1 MPRCGTSTSRDKRTK
16 GLVEVT
22 RLPLQPKSVITH
34 KRVTLTRPRP
44 YTLIMRRLLLINNE
58 SVDTAAT
65 IDIRSPFS
73 AEVVGQCAKAGP
85 AELERAVQ
93 AAVAAFET
101 TKKLSAAKRSD
112 LLTRT
117 VDGLRKRK
125 EEFART
131 ITLEAGKPIRLS
143 RGEVDR
149 AVATFSIAAEEAK
162 RIGGEV
168 IPLDVNAAAEGRLG
182 ITRRFPLGPILAI
195 TPFNFPLN
203 LVAHKLAPAIA
214 AGDTVVLKPASA
226 TPLTSLLLGEILVD
240 AGMPAGMVNVVPTSS
255 DLADKL
261 VADDRF
267 KLVTFTGSPAVGWE
281 LKRKAGK
288 KRVLLELGGNAALIV
303 HDDANLDLAVDR
315 AVNGS
320 FAFSG
325 QVCISVQRIYVHDRI
340 HDDFV
345 ARLLEKTKK
354 LTTGDP
360 LDEKIDLGPMID
372 EGAARRVE
380 EWVGEA
386 KAAGAAVLCGGRRN
400 GRFYEPTVLGSVAP
414 SMKVHS
420 CEVFAPVVN
429 VYRYR
434 DFDDVLRSVNDSPYG
449 LQAGLFTRD
458 AGRIFQAFETLEVGG
473 VIVND
478 APTFRVDHMPYG
490 GEKDSGLGREGVR
503 YAIEEMTELRLLALN
518 LP

>member
-1 MPRCGTSTSRDKRTK
+1 
-16 GLVEVT
+16 
-22 RLPLQPKSVITH
+22 
-34 KRVTLTRPRP
+34 
-44 YTLIMRRLLLINNE
+44 MRKLLLIANQW
-58 SVDTAAT
+58 VDAPGT
-65 IDIRSPFS
+65 ITVKSPFS
-73 AEVVGQCAKAGP
+73 GDIVGEVAKAGP

-101 TKKLSAAKRSD
+101 TKKLSAAKRFE
-112 LLTRT
+112 LLGRT
-117 VDGLRKRK
+117 VDGLKKRK
-125 EEFART
+125 DEIART
-131 ITLEAGKPIRLS
+131 ISLEAGKPIRLS

-149 AVATFSIAAEEAK
+149 AISTFTVAMEESR

-203 LVAHKLAPAIA
+203 LVAHKVAPSMA
-214 AGDTVVLKPASA
+214 AGNSLVLKPASA
-226 TPLTSLLLGEILVD
+226 TPLTSILLGEILLD

-255 DLADKL
+255 DLADTL
-261 VADDRF
+261 VGDERF

-315 AVNGS
+315 AVNGA

-325 QVCISVQRIYVHDRI
+325 QVCISVQRIYVHDSVF
-340 HDDFV
+340 DTFQ
-345 ARLLEKTKK
+345 ARFLEKTKK
-354 LTTGDP
+354 LAMGDP
-360 LDEKIDLGPMID
+360 LDEKNDLGPMID
-372 EGAARRVE
+372 DANAKRVE
-380 EWVGEA
+380 EWVDEA
-386 KAAGAAVLCGGRRN
+386 KSAGARILCGGTRS
-400 GRFYEPTVLGSVAP
+400 GRFVAPTVLTDVAP
-414 SMKVHS
+414 SMKVHA
-420 CEVFAPVVN
+420 CEVFAPTVN
-429 VYRYR
+429 LYRYR
-434 DFDDVLRSVNDSPYG
+434 DFDDALRAVNDSPFG

-458 AGRIFQAFETLEVGG
+458 AGRIFRAFEQLEVGG

-490 GEKDSGLGREGVR
+490 GEKDSGLGREGIR
-503 YAIEEMTELRLLALN
+503 YAIEEMTQLRLLALN
-518 LP
+518 V

>member
-1 MPRCGTSTSRDKRTK
+1 
-16 GLVEVT
+16 
-22 RLPLQPKSVITH
+22 
-34 KRVTLTRPRP
+34 
-44 YTLIMRRLLLINNE
+44 MRKHLLIANE
-58 SVDTAAT
+58 WVDAPAT
-65 IDIRSPFS
+65 ITVKSPFS
-73 AEVVGQCAKAGP
+73 GETVGEVAKAGP
-85 AELERAVQ
+85 PELERAVK

-101 TKKLSAAKRSD
+101 TRKLSSAKRAE
-112 LLTRT
+112 LLSRT
-117 VDGLRKRK
+117 VEGLRKRK
-125 EEFART
+125 DDISRT
-131 ITLEAGKPIRLS
+131 ISLEAGKPIRLS

-149 AVATFSIAAEEAK
+149 AITTFTVAMEESR

-203 LVAHKLAPAIA
+203 LVAHKVAPSMA
-214 AGDTVVLKPASA
+214 AGNSLVLKPASA
-226 TPLTSLLLGEILVD
+226 TPLTSILLGEILLD
-240 AGMPAGMVNVVPTSS
+240 AGMPPGMVNVVPTSS
-255 DLADKL
+255 DLADTL
-261 VADDRF
+261 VGDERF

-303 HDDANLDLAVDR
+303 HEDANLDLAVDR

-325 QVCISVQRIYVHDRI
+325 QVCISVQRIYVHDAVF
-340 HDDFV
+340 DAFQ
-345 ARLLEKTKK
+345 ARFLEKTKK
-354 LTTGDP
+354 LALGDP
-360 LDEKIDLGPMID
+360 LDEKNDLGPMID
-372 EGAARRVE
+372 DGNAARVE
-380 EWVGEA
+380 AWVNEA
-386 KAAGAAVLCGGRRN
+386 RAAGAKVLCGGTRR
-400 GRFYEPTVLGSVAP
+400 GRFVDPTVLTDVTA
-414 SMKVHS
+414 SMKVHAS
-420 CEVFAPVVN
+420 EVFAPTVN
-429 VYRYR
+429 LYRYR
-434 DFDDVLRSVNDSPYG
+434 EFDDALKAVNDSPFG

-458 AGRIFQAFETLEVGG
+458 AGRIFRAFEQLEVGG

-518 LP
+518 V